1 MSQDGLPVHVYKYVG
16 EFTVDAMTD
25 IIKSS
30 MKNGDISDFLKQAWV
45 TPIWMGKDSDDPINY
60 RPISLTSHG
69 IEIYSVLSEKRNVK
83 ALKHLNTTISVS

>member
-30 MKNGDISDFLKQAWV
+30 MKNSEISDILKQAWM
-45 TPIWMGKDSDDPINY
+45 TPI
-60 RPISLTSHG
+60 
-69 IEIYSVLSEKRNVK
+69 
-83 ALKHLNTTISVS
+83 